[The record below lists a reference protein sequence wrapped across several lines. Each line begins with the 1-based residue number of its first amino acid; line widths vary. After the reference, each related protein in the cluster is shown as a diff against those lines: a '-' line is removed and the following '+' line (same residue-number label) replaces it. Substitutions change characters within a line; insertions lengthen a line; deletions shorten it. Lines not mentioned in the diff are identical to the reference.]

1 MPSGDTQSATV
12 SHVDPDDIQAI
23 NQYVSNLWDVK
34 EFDINTERDVQKMTE
49 IINFYQ
55 EQPHVLDPHLQDW
68 IDKLLAIGLSDKVSQ
83 MSINLAFKYLYLLTK
98 VRGQKY
104 IVRLLPHEVSDIE
117 TVLSLLESE
126 KSDMWHAK
134 YVLFLWLSILVL
146 IPFDLKRL
154 DGERE
159 EGWSIRRMLKIATVS
174 FITFFCV
181 KIGVNCNDIN
191 SLHTLHI
198 VQLLL

>member
-12 SHVDPDDIQAI
+12 SHVAQEDTALITQYIQ
-23 NQYVSNLWDVK
+23 NLWTVK
-34 EFDINTERDVQKMTE
+34 EFDMETERIDQKMTE
-49 IINFYQ
+49 VINFYQ

-83 MSINLAFKYLYLLTK
+83 MSINLAYKYMYFLTK

-104 IVRLLPHEVSDIE
+104 IVRLFPHEVSDIE
-117 TVLSLLESE
+117 IVLTMLESD
-126 KSDMWHAK
+126 KSEIWHAK

-154 DGERE
+154 DGEHE
-159 EGWSIRRMLKIATVS
+159 EGWSIRRMLRIATVS
-174 FITFFCV
+174 ST
-181 KIGVNCNDIN
+181 K
-191 SLHTLHI
+191 
-198 VQLLL
+198 

>member
-12 SHVDPDDIQAI
+12 SYVAPEDTEAI
-23 NQYVSNLWDVK
+23 AQYTENLWNIK

-68 IDKLLAIGLSDKVSQ
+68 IDKLLAVGLSNKVSQ

-117 TVLSLLESE
+117 TVLALLESE
-126 KSDMWHAK
+126 KSDIWHAK

-159 EGWSIRRMLKIATVS
+159 EGWSIRRMLKIAT
-174 FITFFCV
+174 IR
-181 KIGVNCNDIN
+181 
-191 SLHTLHI
+191 
-198 VQLLL
+198 

>member
-1 MPSGDTQSATV
+1 MLGHKMPSADTQSATV
-12 SHVDPDDIQAI
+12 SWVDPQDTKDID
-23 NQYVSNLWDVK
+23 QYIANLWDVK
-34 EFDINTERDVQKMTE
+34 EFDINTERDVQKITE

-55 EQPHVLDPHLQDW
+55 EQPHVLDPHLQQW
-68 IDKLLAIGLSDKVSQ
+68 IDKLLVVGLSDKVSQ
-83 MSINLAFKYLYLLTK
+83 MSVNLAFKYLYLLTK

-104 IVRLLPHEVSDIE
+104 IVRLLPHEVADIE

-126 KSDMWHAK
+126 KSDIWHAK

-154 DGERE
+154 DGEKE

-174 FITFFCV
+174 SDTLVFTF
-181 KIGVNCNDIN
+181 
-191 SLHTLHI
+191 
-198 VQLLL
+198 

>member
-12 SHVDPDDIQAI
+12 SHVDQEDTQAI
-23 NQYVSNLWDVK
+23 SRYIAHLWDVK
-34 EFDINTERDVQKMTE
+34 EFDIDTEREVQKMTE

-55 EQPHVLDPHLQDW
+55 EQPHVLDPHLQEW
-68 IDKLLAIGLSDKVSQ
+68 IDKLLVIALSDSVSQ

-104 IVRLLPHEVSDIE
+104 VVRLLPHEVADIE
-117 TVLSLLESE
+117 RVLGMLESE
-126 KSDMWHAK
+126 KSGMWHAK

-174 FITFFCV
+174 S
-181 KIGVNCNDIN
+181 VNIQTC
-191 SLHTLHI
+191 
-198 VQLLL
+198 LL